1 MVASNHDISTFH
13 PVSTQTSD
21 QTQRLSGKIGT
32 WELASTVLA
41 FSAPVCVVYSF
52 LPVVIY
58 FNGLGA
64 PLTMLLTMSLLLLF
78 AVGFCTM
85 TKHIAR
91 PGAFYDYIGTSF
103 GARAGGGAA
112 FLALFA
118 YLFLA
123 TCCFTMFG
131 TYTAKLFTETLGF
144 AHFSWYIGTAIALVI
159 CSILAY
165 HRIDLSAKVLS
176 IVMALEIL
184 VVMIF
189 NLSVLFQGGPEP
201 VSFHSFIPSS
211 LIGGEVFLGLLF
223 SVTVFL
229 GFESTAIFRDEVK
242 NPEKTIPRATYLSV
256 LLIGIFYAFCAWMI
270 ITAFGAQEVVK
281 VAQENTAGLYSLAVT
296 QYVGH
301 VGMDA
306 TRLLLVTSAFAAA
319 LSAMNIVARY
329 LFNLSKYKVLPRAL
343 NQVHPKHGS
352 PYIASITATGLLIS
366 LIVVLSSI
374 QSNPDQLIVTL
385 AGIGALAI
393 MSLMML
399 TSFAIM
405 KFFKQEKIF
414 HLTKRLIPLLACI
427 GLSMILFKAV
437 QQVEMLLGLN
447 MLLSF
452 SVLLLMLSIFAYGF
466 FAFRKV
472 TDLGSIS

>member
-13 PVSTQTSD
+13 PVSNESTDTAQT
-21 QTQRLSGKIGT
+21 LSGKIGT

-85 TKHIAR
+85 TKHVNK

-103 GARAGGGAA
+103 GARSGGGAA

-131 TYTAKLFTETLGF
+131 TYTAKMFTETLGF
-144 AHFSWYIGTAIALVI
+144 SSFSWYLGTAVALLA

-176 IVMALEIL
+176 VVMALEIL
-184 VVMIF
+184 VVMVF

-201 VSFHSFIPSS
+201 VSFQSFTPSS

-256 LLIGIFYAFCAWMI
+256 LLIGVFYAFCAWMI
-270 ITAFGAQEVVK
+270 ITAFGAQDVVK
-281 VAQENTAGLYSLAVT
+281 IAQENTAGLYSLAVT
-296 QYVGH
+296 QYVGQ

-343 NQVHPKHGS
+343 NKVHPKHGS
-352 PYIASITATGLLIS
+352 PYMASLTATLLLIS
-366 LIVVLSSI
+366 LIVVLSNI
-374 QSNPDQLIVTL
+374 QSDPEQLIVTL

-399 TSFAIM
+399 TSFSIL
-405 KFFKQEKIF
+405 KFFKKAKFF
-414 HLTKRLIPLLACI
+414 HLTKRIIPLLASI
-427 GLSMILFKAV
+427 GLSMILFKAI
-437 QQVEMLLGLN
+437 QQVEMLLGLDM
-447 MLLSF
+447 MLSV
-452 SVLLLMLSIFAYGF
+452 SVLILMLAIFGYGF
-466 FAFRKV
+466 FSFRKV
-472 TDLGSIS
+472 EKL

>member
-1 MVASNHDISTFH
+1 MVTSNDAAAFTDLKISSM
-13 PVSTQTSD
+13 PKTQN
-21 QTQRLSGKIGT
+21 LSGKIGT

-58 FNGLGA
+58 FNGIGA
-64 PLTMLLTMSLLLLF
+64 PVTMLLTMSLLLLF
-78 AVGFCTM
+78 AIGFCTM
-85 TKHIAR
+85 TKYVSK

-103 GARAGGGAA
+103 GTKFGGGSA

-118 YLFLA
+118 YLFLG

-131 TYTAKLFTETLGF
+131 TYSSKLLIETFGFTSF
-144 AHFSWYIGTAIALVI
+144 NWYIGTAVALLA
-159 CSILAY
+159 CSVLAY

-201 VSFHSFIPSS
+201 LSLQPFAVSSFIS
-211 LIGGEVFLGLLF
+211 GEVFLGLLF
-223 SVTVFL
+223 AVTVFL

-242 NPEKTIPRATYLSV
+242 NPEKTIPRATYLAV

-270 ITAFGAQEVVK
+270 ITAFGAKDVVK
-281 VAQENTAGLYSLAVT
+281 VAQENTAGLYSIAVT
-296 QYVGH
+296 NYIGH

-306 TRLLLVTSAFAAA
+306 TRLMLVTSAFAAA
-319 LSAMNIVARY
+319 LSAMNIIARY
-329 LFNLSKYKVLPRAL
+329 LFNLSKYRVLPKAL
-343 NQVHPKHGS
+343 NKVHTQHGS
-352 PYIASITATGLLIS
+352 PYIASLTTSILLVGLIIL
-366 LIVVLSSI
+366 LSQI
-374 QSNPDQLIVTL
+374 QPNPDQLIVTL
-385 AGIGALAI
+385 AGIGAFSI

-405 KFFKQEKIF
+405 KFFKNEKNY
-414 HLTKRLIPLLACI
+414 HLTKKVIPLLASI
-427 GLSMILFKAV
+427 GLALILFKAT

-447 MLLSF
+447 LF
-452 SVLLLMLSIFAYGF
+452 LSIGVLVLIGIVFSYGCI
-466 FAFRKV
+466 AFRKV
-472 TDLGSIS
+472 KSL

>member
-1 MVASNHDISTFH
+1 MATSNHEISTFNDLKGGYIKE
-13 PVSTQTSD
+13 SQS
-21 QTQRLSGKIGT
+21 LNGKIGT

-58 FNGLGA
+58 FNGIGA

-78 AVGFCTM
+78 AIGFCTM
-85 TKHIAR
+85 TKYVSK

-103 GARAGGGAA
+103 GTQLGGGSA

-118 YLFLA
+118 YLFLG

-144 AHFSWYIGTAIALVI
+144 QHFNWYIGTAVAII
-159 CSILAY
+159 MCSILAY

-176 IVMALEIL
+176 IVMALEII

-189 NLSVLFQGGPEP
+189 NLAVLFQGGPEP
-201 VSFHSFIPSS
+201 ISLKPFAVSSFIS
-211 LIGGEVFLGLLF
+211 GEVFLGLLF
-223 SVTVFL
+223 AVTVFL

-242 NPEKTIPRATYLSV
+242 NPEKTIPRATYLAV

-270 ITAFGAQEVVK
+270 ITAFGSEEVVRIAK
-281 VAQENTAGLYSLAVT
+281 ENTAGLYSIAVT
-296 QYVGH
+296 NYIGH

-319 LSAMNIVARY
+319 LSAINIVARY
-329 LFNLSKYKVLPRAL
+329 LFNLSRYKVLPKAI
-343 NQVHPKHGS
+343 NKVHPKHGS
-352 PYIASITATGLLIS
+352 PYVASMTATVILVGL
-366 LIVVLSSI
+366 VVILSQI
-374 QSNPDQLIVTL
+374 QNDPDKLIVTL
-385 AGIGALAI
+385 AGIGAFSI
-393 MSLMML
+393 MTLMML
-399 TSFAIM
+399 TSFSIV
-405 KFFKQEKIF
+405 KFFKNEKAY
-414 HLTKRLIPLLACI
+414 HLTKRIIPLLASV
-427 GLSMILFKAV
+427 GLGMILFKAT
-437 QQVEMLLGLN
+437 QQIEMLFGLGFS
-447 MLLSF
+447 LSMGILVLIT
-452 SVLLLMLSIFAYGF
+452 SVFVYGC

-472 TDLGSIS
+472 KSL